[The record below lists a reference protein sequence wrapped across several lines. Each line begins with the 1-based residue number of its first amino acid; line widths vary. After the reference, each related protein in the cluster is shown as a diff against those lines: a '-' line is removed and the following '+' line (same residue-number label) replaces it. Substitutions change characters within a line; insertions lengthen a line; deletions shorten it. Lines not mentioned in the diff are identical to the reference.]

1 MKIVKSLNLGLRFVL
16 ELCLLASLF
25 TASINLINNPI
36 LRWTAAI
43 GLPVL
48 AASIW
53 GIFVA
58 PKSQHILDQPY
69 RLVVEL
75 ILFGLASFMLYRAGY
90 PKIAIVFIGV
100 VIINEILLLI
110 WKQ

>member
-1 MKIVKSLNLGLRFVL
+1 VEIIKSLNLGLRFLL

-25 TASINLINNPI
+25 IASINLINNSI
-36 LRWTAAI
+36 LRWTAAVC
-43 GLPVL
+43 LTVL

-58 PKSQHILDQPY
+58 PKSQHLLDLPY
-69 RLVVEL
+69 RLFVEL
-75 ILFGLASFMLYRAGY
+75 ILYSLATFMLYKAGY
-90 PKIAIVFIGV
+90 PKIAVVFIGV
-100 VIINEILLLI
+100 VIINKLLLLI